1 MREHGYLQIDDTF
14 FERFVELEER
24 MNKVRLAMLRWE
36 VHGRA
41 GTLEEEK
48 RKQSEGGNFNITR
61 AEMKQFEVDLGD
73 HPRFEFE
80 YMGFGDKVGL
90 VQLDILLLALWNIVF
105 FMVAYVSFLR
115 YDIL

>member
-1 MREHGYLQIDDTF
+1 
-14 FERFVELEER
+14 
-24 MNKVRLAMLRWE
+24 MLRWE

>member
-1 MREHGYLQIDDTF
+1 
-14 FERFVELEER
+14 
-24 MNKVRLAMLRWE
+24 
-36 VHGRA
+36 
-41 GTLEEEK
+41 
-48 RKQSEGGNFNITR
+48 
-61 AEMKQFEVDLGD
+61 MKQFEVDLVD
-73 HPRFEFE
+73 HPHFEFE